1 MGPTHNVTWD
11 HVFFIVL
18 SKSPDLGYPSQGR
31 DDRVVIS
38 YLSDYHYEDGTS
50 NYDYQENHKLPQNV
64 FKHVGFFYV
73 LDMQTEEIV
82 GIILAVL
89 VVFALTLC
97 GIVFCIRLVN
107 FSL

>member
-1 MGPTHNVTWD
+1 MIIKKIMNYHSTVQRMFLV
-11 HVFFIVL
+11 HVFR
-18 SKSPDLGYPSQGR
+18 G
-31 DDRVVIS
+31 
-38 YLSDYHYEDGTS
+38 
-50 NYDYQENHKLPQNV
+50 V
-64 FKHVGFFYV
+64 FFFYV

>member
-1 MGPTHNVTWD
+1 MIIKKIMNYHSTVQRMFLV
-11 HVFFIVL
+11 HVFRGV
-18 SKSPDLGYPSQGR
+18 
-31 DDRVVIS
+31 
-38 YLSDYHYEDGTS
+38 
-50 NYDYQENHKLPQNV
+50 
-64 FKHVGFFYV
+64 FFYV

-107 FSL
+107 ISL

>member
-1 MGPTHNVTWD
+1 MIIKKIMNYHSTVQRMFLV
-11 HVFFIVL
+11 HVF
-18 SKSPDLGYPSQGR
+18 KG
-31 DDRVVIS
+31 
-38 YLSDYHYEDGTS
+38 
-50 NYDYQENHKLPQNV
+50 V
-64 FKHVGFFYV
+64 FLDV